1 MNRQILNFLWVGGLN
16 TLVGYALYAFFIFL
30 DIRFFLALLLATG
43 LGVVFNFFTIGRI
56 VFKQSNSKLFFKF
69 TAMYIFLYFL
79 GLLFIQIL
87 KKFHINLYLS
97 GFISMITLSMLSF
110 TLNKY
115 FVFSEKKEVDYGS
128 EKETLC

>member
-97 GFISMITLSMLSF
+97 GFISVITLSMLSF